1 MDLPTNAPMN
11 PSTDDGAPPWAAALL
26 QQVERLAARVTEL
39 EQARAG
45 TAALTRTGT
54 PTEAGALAHA
64 GAPAGATLPPA
75 DAASAQP
82 ARPEV
87 TEEDMVYI
95 AAAVAAYLGVRARIR
110 QVRLVQSA
118 AWAQVG
124 RATIH
129 ASHRVH

>member
-1 MDLPTNAPMN
+1 MN
-11 PSTDDGAPPWAAALL
+11 EPVDSGAPPWAVELL
-26 QQVERLAARVTEL
+26 HHVEQLAARVAEL
-39 EQARAG
+39 EGAHPAARRPA
-45 TAALTRTGT
+45 
-54 PTEAGALAHA
+54 PALAQPEA
-64 GAPAGATLPPA
+64 AAPPEPP
-75 DAASAQP
+75 
-82 ARPEV
+82 RPEV

-110 QVRLVQSA
+110 QVRLVQSS